1 MFPGARGSSIPK
13 KDILVNFLPGF
24 PGVPF
29 ENEGTGFPKW
39 PQPYGVFTPPARD
52 TGVYTNLDYSPQSF
66 AGDFRGTKYWIEES
80 RIRGGYNNAST
91 NLGIKAHLYDE
102 ESSYNRRDN
111 ALIYSGVY
119 NKRTEFNRT
128 NVFNGADN
136 ITRALD
142 PTHGSVQYLHAMD
155 NDLTILQEAKVNKA
169 LIDKDA
175 IYSAE
180 GLPLTTQSNVVIG
193 QVTPYVGD
201 FGISRNPESFAAFG
215 FRRYF
220 TDKDRNSIMRLSR
233 DGLTEISKY
242 GMADFFRDTFE
253 EINDAEVIRFS
264 KEYVVSSQGV
274 PWPPDPLVLVA
285 TGSTGNFIELA
296 IPGVEPFGEDIE
308 IGALIDVMPV
318 GNVNFPPVWYST
330 GFVVTGLEEEGGAPD
345 SVQYVYIRDL
355 GGIGGQ
361 NGILGVSGITP
372 EIDGRPYKV
381 RFRTIKKDAIIGTW
395 DNYKQDY
402 IVSIQKSGSKTE
414 EETSD
419 YYSTVAFS
427 EDIKGWTT
435 FYSYRPTDW
444 VSSKGV
450 FYTCKDSTIYE
461 SYKGNEYNNF
471 FGVQN
476 GSHIDVI
483 FNANPSMVKV
493 FKTISYEGTNGWE
506 CSFIE
511 SDVTGVMLGGL
522 SLTDRAATIKS
533 YNEGLVNNKG
543 LKIRT
548 GFNLKENRYV
558 SEIKNQSLPAPGQV
572 LKGKYMTGIKGYYA
586 LARIKTDTTTEV
598 TGSKE
603 LFSVG
608 TEIVKSS

>member
-201 FGISRNPESFAAFG
+201 FGIAAIVLYWLDMFA
-215 FRRYF
+215 
-220 TDKDRNSIMRLSR
+220 
-233 DGLTEISKY
+233 
-242 GMADFFRDTFE
+242 
-253 EINDAEVIRFS
+253 FS
-264 KEYVVSSQGV
+264 K
-274 PWPPDPLVLVA
+274 VLVQD
-285 TGSTGNFIELA
+285 E
-296 IPGVEPFGEDIE
+296 
-308 IGALIDVMPV
+308 
-318 GNVNFPPVWYST
+318 FPTKAV
-330 GFVVTGLEEEGGAPD
+330 
-345 SVQYVYIRDL
+345 
-355 GGIGGQ
+355 
-361 NGILGVSGITP
+361 
-372 EIDGRPYKV
+372 
-381 RFRTIKKDAIIGTW
+381 
-395 DNYKQDY
+395 
-402 IVSIQKSGSKTE
+402 
-414 EETSD
+414 
-419 YYSTVAFS
+419 
-427 EDIKGWTT
+427 
-435 FYSYRPTDW
+435 
-444 VSSKGV
+444 
-450 FYTCKDSTIYE
+450 
-461 SYKGNEYNNF
+461 
-471 FGVQN
+471 
-476 GSHIDVI
+476 
-483 FNANPSMVKV
+483 
-493 FKTISYEGTNGWE
+493 
-506 CSFIE
+506 
-511 SDVTGVMLGGL
+511 
-522 SLTDRAATIKS
+522 
-533 YNEGLVNNKG
+533 
-543 LKIRT
+543 
-548 GFNLKENRYV
+548 
-558 SEIKNQSLPAPGQV
+558 APGISMGAE
-572 LKGKYMTGIKGYYA
+572 LY
-586 LARIKTDTTTEV
+586 ARIALFPQSEV
-598 TGSKE
+598 PSK
-603 LFSVG
+603 SP
-608 TEIVKSS
+608 